1 MGSQSPWGVTQGFL
15 SLLWFLGLKAGN
27 QIEAVFKFESKR
39 KH

>member
-1 MGSQSPWGVTQGFL
+1 MDVWRWAHSYSGAWHMG
-15 SLLWFLGLKAGN
+15 FLGLKAGN